1 MLRCTLRQWPILLI
15 WIRREKH
22 IMRRERQALDLRS
35 EAHDMGR
42 KAARHRRLRG
52 GGGAG
57 LRPQEPAGQGIW
69 IPIETRPH
77 RRTGNGHRIQGDI
90 GPSRH
95 AQTL

>member
-57 LRPQEPAGQGIW
+57 LGPQEPAGQGIW
-69 IPIETRPH
+69 IPIEQD
-77 RRTGNGHRIQGDI
+77 RIAGQETAID
-90 GPSRH
+90 PMP
-95 AQTL
+95 A